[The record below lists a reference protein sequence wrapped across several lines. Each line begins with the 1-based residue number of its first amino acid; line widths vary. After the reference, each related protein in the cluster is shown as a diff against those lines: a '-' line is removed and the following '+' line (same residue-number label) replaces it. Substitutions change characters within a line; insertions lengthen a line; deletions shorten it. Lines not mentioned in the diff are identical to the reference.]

1 MPVLVGLYTRKGNLF
16 YVVVVPSAELDLQG
30 VLLVLV
36 GATNCGSDSMIA
48 GSITMEVCL
57 EYTVLTCLVRS
68 TSNDTHKITRERLQL
83 RKNFVKKV
91 FSTFRSHC

>member
-48 GSITMEVCL
+48 GGITMEVYL
-57 EYTVLTCLVRS
+57 EYIDMPCQV
-68 TSNDTHKITRERLQL
+68 HIK
-83 RKNFVKKV
+83 
-91 FSTFRSHC
+91 